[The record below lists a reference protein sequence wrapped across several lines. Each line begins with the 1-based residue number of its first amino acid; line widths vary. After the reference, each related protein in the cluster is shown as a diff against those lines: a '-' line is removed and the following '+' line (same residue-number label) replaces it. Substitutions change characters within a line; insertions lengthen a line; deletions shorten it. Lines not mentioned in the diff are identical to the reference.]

1 MKVEIQTPYIKL
13 DQLLKYAG
21 VVSSGSDAKFLIER
35 NQVTVNGEICLQRG
49 KKIRK
54 DDIVAVDVEEL
65 IVIEV
70 T

>member
-21 VVSSGSDAKFLIER
+21 VVSSGSDAKFLIEQ